1 MSTARKRASTLGRG
15 LDALLSSASMRAGQG
30 LHEAED
36 DVDTP
41 APQQQREI
49 AIARLQPGA
58 HQPRRHFDEDALAE
72 LADSIAAQGVVQ
84 PIVVRPLGAER
95 YEIVAGERRW
105 RAAQRAGL
113 TSIPAVVRDLDER
126 GAMAVALVENIQ
138 RADLNPLEEAQALQR
153 LIDECHLTHEQV
165 AKAVGRSR
173 AGVTNLLRL
182 MELEPDVQALVRE
195 ARLSLGH
202 AKVLLGVSGS
212 RQSSLAK
219 LVADQQMSVRQT
231 EALVQ
236 GRGAANPS
244 REAKPAADP
253 ATAEL
258 QSHLQSRFGLP
269 VRVQQDAR
277 GSGSITIKFKTGSE
291 LERLLQRISS

>member
-15 LDALLSSASMRAGQG
+15 LDALLSSASVRAGQDYD
-30 LHEAED
+30 AQMD
-36 DVDTP
+36 QTP
-41 APQQQREI
+41 VQEQREI
-49 AIARLQPGA
+49 ALERLQAGA

-113 TSIPAVVRDLDER
+113 TSIPAVVRTLDDR

-138 RADLNPLEEAQALQR
+138 RADLNPLEESQALQR

-165 AKAVGRSR
+165 AEAVGRSR

-182 MELEPDVQALVRE
+182 MELEVDVQTLVRE
-195 ARLSLGH
+195 SRLSLGH
-202 AKVLLGVSGS
+202 AKVLLGVEGA

-219 LVADQQMSVRQT
+219 LVADQQLSVRQT

-236 GRGAANPS
+236 GAGANKS
-244 REAKPAADP
+244 RAGKPAAG
-253 ATAEL
+253 AAAVEM
-258 QSHLQSRFGLP
+258 QSRLQTRIGLP
-269 VRVQQDAR
+269 VRVQQDAS
-277 GSGSITIKFKTGSE
+277 GSGRITIKFKSGTE
-291 LERLLQRISS
+291 LESLLQRIS

>member
-15 LDALLSSASMRAGQG
+15 LDALLSSASVRAGQHG
-30 LHEAED
+30 H
-36 DVDTP
+36 DVDLDEGPTHE
-41 APQQQREI
+41 QREI
-49 AIARLQPGA
+49 ALERLQPGA

-113 TSIPAVVRDLDER
+113 TSIPAVVRELDER

-138 RADLNPLEEAQALQR
+138 RADLNPLEEAVALQR
-153 LIDECHLTHEQV
+153 LIDECRLTHEQV
-165 AKAVGRSR
+165 AEAVGRSR

-182 MELEPDVQALVRE
+182 MELEADVQTMVRE

-202 AKVLLGVSGS
+202 AKVLLAVSGS
-212 RQSSLAK
+212 RQLSLAK

-236 GRGAANPS
+236 GGGANHNKSAN
-244 REAKPAADP
+244 KAATSP
-253 ATAEL
+253 VTAEL
-258 QSHLQSRFGLP
+258 QSKLQTRIGLP
-269 VRVQQDAR
+269 VRVQQDAGGAGR
-277 GSGSITIKFKTGSE
+277 VTIKFKSGTE
-291 LERLLQRISS
+291 LESLLQRIASS